1 MVYGLF
7 LYAVVAVSPN
17 SEVHKEWKL
26 LAEFRSENAVEAY
39 DLCKEASYP
48 LVMAS
53 KVNKPGLVRKNDF
66 ACVRMSGIESKD
78 KVYKHENGQIMR
90 PNPSDGSCWT
100 SWEFGCSEKKENK
113 QK

>member
-1 MVYGLF
+1 M
-7 LYAVVAVSPN
+7 VAVSPN
-17 SEVHKEWKL
+17 SEVYKEWKL

-39 DLCKEASYP
+39 RLCHQASYP

-66 ACVRMSGIESKD
+66 ACVRMSGVESKD
-78 KVYKHENGQIMR
+78 KVYRHENGQIMR

-100 SWEFGCSEKKENK
+100 PGEFGCSERKENE